1 MPLKARR
8 FSEIND
14 GSVTSCHI
22 SNYFMR
28 TSNDFQKERSMKMN
42 KIFLSLVIVIV
53 MALTGCN
60 TFKGMGKDLESA
72 GQTIQKASDKT
83 SESINK

>member
-1 MPLKARR
+1 M
-8 FSEIND
+8 
-14 GSVTSCHI
+14 

-42 KIFLSLVIVIV
+42 KIFLSIVIVIV

-83 SESINK
+83 SESIEK

>member
-1 MPLKARR
+1 
-8 FSEIND
+8 
-14 GSVTSCHI
+14 
-22 SNYFMR
+22 
-28 TSNDFQKERSMKMN
+28 MN
-42 KIFLSLVIVIV
+42 KVFLSIVIVIV

-83 SESINK
+83 SESIKK

>member
-1 MPLKARR
+1 M
-8 FSEIND
+8 
-14 GSVTSCHI
+14 
-22 SNYFMR
+22 M

-42 KIFLSLVIVIV
+42 KIFLSIVIVIV

>member
-1 MPLKARR
+1 
-8 FSEIND
+8 
-14 GSVTSCHI
+14 
-22 SNYFMR
+22 MR

-42 KIFLSLVIVIV
+42 KVFLSIVIVIV

>member
-1 MPLKARR
+1 MMLSLV
-8 FSEIND
+8 FLND
-14 GSVTSCHI
+14 AEAT
-22 SNYFMR
+22 R
-28 TSNDFQKERSMKMN
+28 NDFQKERSVKMN
-42 KIFLSLVIVIV
+42 KIFLSIVIVIV

-83 SESINK
+83 SESIKK

>member
-1 MPLKARR
+1 
-8 FSEIND
+8 
-14 GSVTSCHI
+14 
-22 SNYFMR
+22 
-28 TSNDFQKERSMKMN
+28 MN
-42 KIFLSLVIVIV
+42 KVFLSIVIVIV

-72 GQTIQKASDKT
+72 GQTIKKASDKT

>member
-1 MPLKARR
+1 M
-8 FSEIND
+8 
-14 GSVTSCHI
+14 

-42 KIFLSLVIVIV
+42 KVFLSIVIVIV